1 MDFVF
6 IFCIPWI
13 LLSSIGCRNFL
24 KHFYL
29 LFCVVLF
36 TCSIISVSSEDS
48 EVSKEEFLI
57 KSSKVIEAVP
67 NVLRR
72 GLSTATALPDDW
84 DCAAVLACDD
94 PVGYE
99 AIRSLHRQLDDDAN
113 GSIDVSETDE
123 FLRDELQYENGR
135 HKERHKEFH
144 GDDKYINVDELWQ
157 AWRISEVHNWTVDQT
172 VEWLITQVEL
182 PQYEHN
188 FRNNGVNGAVLPLL
202 AQNTHNFISHN
213 LGIKD
218 SISKQKIALK
228 AMDVVL
234 FGPPKYRNYYKDVFL
249 ALSLLIAVGGCW
261 FAYVQHKRSQTH
273 MVKMMKD
280 MEALQKAEDSL
291 FDLQKELS
299 KARQEQEIVSIEKQD
314 LERRLQDEISIA
326 RKYLD
331 HAMCE
336 GGEVGDQAR
345 LLELERE
352 LQLARND
359 LREAEKKLEARH
371 WVAPTKLQQWLQL
384 THELELKNYNA
395 KKAIAEQQL
404 QAAKE
409 GCEKLSKKRATFM
422 GAFRIAHGSSIDD
435 VDDRIVK
442 AKSALF
448 EVTNDLQERMH
459 RWKQIEVLCGVPII
473 LNPGLTFLENIL
485 KSGKGNGTVGSTHSG
500 LSTLSLSSSDTTL
513 REESPPPYV
522 GVVQTSVTST
532 KTTERLSFK
541 GKRFLIHRDSGIS
554 LTPAAHSPAIYGPST
569 SRNGTTSNIPPPTY
583 SKSSPSFTKKIS
595 SEGPSL
601 YSAALPPTVSRV
613 VYPKECYRPVENLSS
628 FETDNEDLS
637 IVEDDSTERSVTPPS
652 LASCPETQR
661 PVFTVDGNSGEEP
674 VQKSKDSE
682 PMIQQLTTDQ
692 SNGKMSD
699 IVRKI
704 SASIMSDKKKKPGSL
719 VIEALKKS
727 ASSSNIIENA
737 DGGASSES
745 SSSVVSEEKVK
756 KKKFFQ
762 TLRHRKPKF

>member
-1 MDFVF
+1 M
-6 IFCIPWI
+6 
-13 LLSSIGCRNFL
+13 CRVMYLGYRRL
-24 KHFYL
+24 KERGGNLCFRINVQII
-29 LFCVVLF
+29 CVVF
-36 TCSIISVSSEDS
+36 TVC
-48 EVSKEEFLI
+48 
-57 KSSKVIEAVP
+57 
-67 NVLRR
+67 
-72 GLSTATALPDDW
+72 DW

-113 GSIDVSETDE
+113 GSIDVAETDE

-157 AWRISEVHNWTVDQT
+157 AWRVSEVHNWTVDQT

-188 FRNNGVNGAVLPLL
+188 FRNNGVNGASLPLL

-218 SISKQKIALK
+218 SINKQKIALK

-234 FGPPKYRNYYKDVFL
+234 FGPPKYRNYLKDFFL
-249 ALSLLIAVGGCW
+249 ALSLIIATGGCW
-261 FAYVQHKRSQTH
+261 FAYVQHKHSQTH

-291 FDLQKELS
+291 TDLQKELN

-314 LERRLQDEISIA
+314 LERRLQDEISTA
-326 RKYLD
+326 RQKYLE
-331 HAMCE
+331 HSVSE
-336 GGEVGDQAR
+336 GNSETGDQVR

-371 WVAPTKLQQWLQL
+371 WVAPTRLQHWLQL
-384 THELELKNYNA
+384 THELELRNYNS
-395 KKAIAEQQL
+395 KKTVAEQQL

-448 EVTNDLQERMH
+448 EVTNDLQERMN
-459 RWKQIEVLCGVPII
+459 RWKQIEMLCGVPII
-473 LNPGLTFLENIL
+473 LNPGLSCLENML
-485 KSGKGNGTVGSTHSG
+485 KPGKGNGTIGSTHSG
-500 LSTLSLSSSDTTL
+500 LNTLSLSSSDTTL

-522 GVVQTSVTST
+522 GVVQS
-532 KTTERLSFK
+532 
-541 GKRFLIHRDSGIS
+541 
-554 LTPAAHSPAIYGPST
+554 
-569 SRNGTTSNIPPPTY
+569 TTSNIPPPTY
-583 SKSSPSFTKKIS
+583 SKSSPSFTKKAS
-595 SEGPSL
+595 QEGPLTL
-601 YSAALPPTVSRV
+601 YGNPPPAAVSRV
-613 VYPKECYRPVENLSS
+613 VYPKECYRPLENVSS
-628 FETDNEDLS
+628 FETDNEDFN
-637 IVEDDSTERSVTPPS
+637 IQEDDSTERSVTPPS

-661 PVFTVDGNSGEEP
+661 PVFTVDGNVGECTTQKTKDPELP
-674 VQKSKDSE
+674 VQ
-682 PMIQQLTTDQ
+682 LTAEQ

-727 ASSSNIIENA
+727 ASSSNIVDSA

-762 TLRHRKPKF
+762 TLRHRKPKI

>member
-522 GVVQTSVTST
+522 GVVQS
-532 KTTERLSFK
+532 
-541 GKRFLIHRDSGIS
+541 
-554 LTPAAHSPAIYGPST
+554 
-569 SRNGTTSNIPPPTY
+569 TTSNIPPPTY